1 MRKKV
6 ILVVGIAT
14 IAAIVVLSFVLGRSL
29 RVTNQNSTETYPL
42 LAKRLFIE
50 NPNDTRINFSPLR
63 KDLNNYFKQNNI
75 KGSIYFEYLP
85 TGTSIRVNPDTRY
98 QAASLMKLPV
108 AMELYKANEKGLL
121 NLDEKI
127 ILKQDWL
134 NDGYGSLYEKGVGY
148 ELTLRE
154 AAKILLT
161 ESDNTAL
168 RAILAST
175 DGKLDTSELALG
187 SLDIEFSLNQDDSIN
202 IGTRSY
208 ASFLKCL
215 YFACYNTK
223 QDSQEILDL
232 LTSTPFS
239 DRIVAGVNDQNIK
252 IAHKIG
258 VFNTQ
263 VQSDCGIV
271 YLENNNYLLCVML
284 ESSDTEETNAV
295 FKAMSEKVYN
305 FVKPI

>member
-1 MRKKV
+1 M
-6 ILVVGIAT
+6 
-14 IAAIVVLSFVLGRSL
+14 
-29 RVTNQNSTETYPL
+29 
-42 LAKRLFIE
+42 
-50 NPNDTRINFSPLR
+50 
-63 KDLNNYFKQNNI
+63 
-75 KGSIYFEYLP
+75 
-85 TGTSIRVNPDTRY
+85 
-98 QAASLMKLPV
+98 
-108 AMELYKANEKGLL
+108 
-121 NLDEKI
+121 
-127 ILKQDWL
+127 
-134 NDGYGSLYEKGVGY
+134 
-148 ELTLRE
+148 
-154 AAKILLT
+154 
-161 ESDNTAL
+161 
-168 RAILAST
+168 
-175 DGKLDTSELALG
+175 LALG